1 MTRKRSGEQSFPV
14 LLLFFS
20 LALGAA
26 PPVDLQSCRVPMAMP
41 IMPDKPA
48 PAQPLAAGVAV
59 TFVNRASQAATHVTF
74 SVSYANRTET
84 MTDAGN
90 FSPGVQ
96 IKTMFPNF
104 AGANYW
110 RDEPDAC
117 SIVRVKFADGS
128 IWKRKASE

>member
-1 MTRKRSGEQSFPV
+1 MFLFV
-14 LLLFFS
+14 LM
-20 LALGAA
+20 LAMQTA
-26 PPVDLQSCRVPMAMP
+26 PVDLQSCRVPMAMP

-59 TFVNRASQAATHVTF
+59 TFVNRASQAATQVTLR
-74 SVSYANRTET
+74 VSYANRTEL

-128 IWKRKASE
+128 IWAHKASG